1 LRFGYLRISPL
12 LFSLVSKQT
21 RRSWSRI
28 REGEEQAGRR
38 YRYRNRGR
46 GRERR
51 GLPAMGMKFLN
62 KKGWH
67 TGSLRNVEKV
77 WVAEQKEK
85 EEQHKIEEY
94 KKQLKEERE
103 KAEFRAIQEQAGF
116 KP

>member
-1 LRFGYLRISPL
+1 LRFGYLPPISPL
-12 LFSLVSKQT
+12 LSRFEADAEELEANS
-21 RRSWSRI
+21 RR
-28 REGEEQAGRR
+28 GEEQAGRR
-38 YRYRNRGR
+38 YRNRGR
-46 GRERR
+46 GRRRR